1 MVGATGVTGRG
12 PLRGRGQRCA
22 LRMTP
27 WWIGAVAI
35 VLAAAPTVA
44 QATEPKA
51 KYDVAGQHHN
61 NVCAELRSGLS
72 LIDLR
77 YLSGDRTGFN
87 LPNDPTTLTFMPDD
101 SAHCRTGQIR
111 LDLHEVVDSNAGA
124 LVFHRGGNGYGPTY
138 DDAANVRYGQVAES
152 EVLDAS
158 GQPLP
163 DQTQLQDANSPPD
176 GNGDP
181 CKRVLNT
188 PYQVSV
194 QPIPQDMKYKSPQDV
209 ASGDN
214 SGASY
219 LHYGDPAAQQGD
231 QNPQKYSTDTTKQI
245 HYSTMTWS
253 WIDVAGGGHNRIL
266 LAPGQDIRLCDV
278 KPIRRDSWAPSS
290 YAPQGQINGWVIAR
304 YVQTRAGNSPPLY
317 GWMVWQHDY
326 YGDNLGVVNHYST
339 A

>member
-1 MVGATGVTGRG
+1 MVGATRVRGRG
-12 PLRGRGQRCA
+12 PVRGRGRRCA
-22 LRMTP
+22 LRMIP
-27 WWIGAVAI
+27 WWTGAVAML
-35 VLAAAPTVA
+35 LAAAPTVA
-44 QATEPKA
+44 QATESKA

-61 NVCAELRSGLS
+61 NVCAELRPGLS

-77 YLSGDRTGFN
+77 YLSGDRTSFY
-87 LPNDPTTLTFMPDD
+87 LPNDPNTLTFMPGD
-101 SAHCRTGQIR
+101 SAHCQTGQIR
-111 LDLHEVVDSNAGA
+111 LDLHEVVDSNAGP

-158 GQPLP
+158 GRPLP
-163 DQTQLQDANSPPD
+163 NQTQLQDANPPPD

-181 CKRVLNT
+181 CRRVLNT

-304 YVQTRAGNSPPLY
+304 YVQTRAGNSPLLY